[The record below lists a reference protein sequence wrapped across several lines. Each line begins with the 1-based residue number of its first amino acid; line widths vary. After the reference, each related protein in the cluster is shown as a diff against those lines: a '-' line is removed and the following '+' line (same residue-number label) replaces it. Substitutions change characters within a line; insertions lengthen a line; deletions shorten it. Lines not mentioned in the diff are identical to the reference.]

1 MKFNYTNNSFDQLK
15 IVVDKTKQISETI
28 LKKA

>member
-15 IVVDKTKQISETI
+15 NVVDKTKQISETI